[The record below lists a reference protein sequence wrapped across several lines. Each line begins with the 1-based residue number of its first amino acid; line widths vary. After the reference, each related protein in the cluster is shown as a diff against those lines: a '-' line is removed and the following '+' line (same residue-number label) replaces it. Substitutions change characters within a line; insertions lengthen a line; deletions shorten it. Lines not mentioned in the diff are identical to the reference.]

1 MVLEEVED
9 SELALQWYVKGIFRL
24 FEFSDEIKSDSYC
37 GENMS
42 GRCSVCKKAKRGRFK
57 CTTNF
62 LRHIRVSKII
72 FNI

>member
-9 SELALQWYVKGIFRL
+9 CEVALNWYEKGIFRL
-24 FEFSDEIKSDSYC
+24 FEFSSEIKGDSYC

-42 GRCSVCKKAKRGRFK
+42 GRCSFCKKAKRGRFK

-62 LRHIRVSKII
+62 LRHIRVSKTL
-72 FNI
+72 FDL